1 MNARTPNTA
10 PSGTS
15 RPVPFKLSSERISDA
30 SWVTVEGELDLAT
43 SAALANELG
52 RAVSSQSKRVVLDL
66 QEVAFIDCVGVTAL
80 AKATDRAN
88 ARGKHLRI
96 VNPSAQV
103 HRTMGHAG
111 LIPFFLRRGALA
123 A

>member
-1 MNARTPNTA
+1 MNAPISNTA
-10 PSGTS
+10 AGGTGG
-15 RPVPFKLSSERISDA
+15 PALFKLSSEGSPDTYH
-30 SWVTVEGELDLAT
+30 VTVEGELDSST

-52 RAVSSQSKRVVLDL
+52 RAVSSESRRVVLDMQDVVL
-66 QEVAFIDCVGVTAL
+66 IDCVGVTAL
-80 AKATDRAN
+80 AKATDRAR
-88 ARGKHLRI
+88 ARGKRLRI
-96 VNPSAQV
+96 VNPSDQV